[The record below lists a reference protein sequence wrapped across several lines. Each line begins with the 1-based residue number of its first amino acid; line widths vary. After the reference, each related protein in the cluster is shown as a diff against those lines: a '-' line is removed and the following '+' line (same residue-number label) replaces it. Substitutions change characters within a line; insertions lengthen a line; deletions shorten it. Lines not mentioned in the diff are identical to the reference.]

1 MGAKMEEE
9 AQVQVEEQEQV
20 NSEDQANQ
28 QDQQTTPN
36 IEELLAKQEEKYKRE
51 LAGLNKTV
59 TKLQKDKETLEL
71 EKMSESERAE
81 AEKRKAIEEAE
92 SIKAETAKLIRE
104 RDLTKVLFNSD
115 LDPDLF
121 ADRIKGETFEE
132 MEADANVLAE
142 TINKAVE
149 AKMEKEIT
157 RRLGGVKPEP
167 GEQRATLSVE
177 DKIERARKISNG
189 RIRY

>member
-1 MGAKMEEE
+1 MEEE
-9 AQVQVEEQEQV
+9 VQVQVEEQEQV